1 MMSVH
6 KNDSGHSSSE
16 ECMHFG
22 IVSLFS
28 WAFGGIMFGGE
39 LEISVGLGVGTGV
52 GNGVGLDVG
61 LGVVGI
67 GVGNGV
73 GLGVGSGVG
82 NGVGAGR
89 VSSCQVPH
97 AEGQH

>member
-1 MMSVH
+1 MTVH
-6 KNDSGHSSSE
+6 KNDSAAGHSSSE

-22 IVSLFS
+22 IVSFS
-28 WAFGGIMFGGE
+28 WAFGDIMFGGE
-39 LEISVGLGVGTGV
+39 LGIGVGLGVGTGV
-52 GNGVGLDVG
+52 GNGAGLDVLG
-61 LGVVGI
+61 LGVGM

-73 GLGVGSGVG
+73 GLGVGPGVG
-82 NGVGAGR
+82 NGVGAG